1 MSAFSKPTEFS
12 KNVLLFDL
20 EAKARELSQKL
31 NAVVLKTLRRRGL
44 VVAVSGGIDS
54 ACVLA
59 LGVRALGPERVF
71 GLLMPERDS
80 AGESTELGQ
89 KLCERLG
96 VSYQRI
102 DIAPML
108 EAAGCYRVR
117 DDAVASVDPEFR
129 PGMPW
134 KIVSNGNRLESDAVN
149 VFSVVVQRPDGTEVK
164 TRLSPRAYLEI
175 VAATNFKQ
183 RTRKMMEYFHAD
195 RLVYACSGTPNRLE
209 YDQGF
214 FVKLGDGASDVKPI
228 AGLYKTQVYALAR
241 HLGAIDEILIREPT
255 TDTFSLAQ
263 SQEDFYFSLHY
274 RTLDLVLW
282 AMNHGVTAESCA
294 RVLGFTPTQVQRVY
308 DDLEQKR
315 RTTAYLHA
323 PPMLLEPITEL
334 APFELRGD

>member
-1 MSAFSKPTEFS
+1 MTEFS
-12 KNVLLFDL
+12 KDVLKLDL
-20 EAKARELSQKL
+20 EAKAEQLSRGLKT
-31 NAVVLKTLRRRGL
+31 AVVDMLKRRGL

-54 ACVLA
+54 ACVLGLA
-59 LGVRALGPERVF
+59 VRALGPQRVF
-71 GLLMPERDS
+71 GLLLPERDS
-80 AGESTELGQ
+80 ADESTEYGR
-89 KLCERLG
+89 KLCEKFG
-96 VSYQRI
+96 IEFQKV

-117 DDAVASVDPEFR
+117 DNAVASVDKEFK

-134 KIVSNGNRLESDAVN
+134 KIVSTGNRLESDAVN

-164 TRLSPRAYLEI
+164 TRLTPKAYLEI

-183 RTRKMMEYFHAD
+183 RTRKMMEYFQAD
-195 RLVYACSGTPNRLE
+195 RLIYACSGTPNRLE

-214 FVKLGDGASDVKPI
+214 FVKLGDGAADVKPI

-241 HLGAIDEILIREPT
+241 HLGVIEEILKREPT

-282 AMNHGVTAESCA
+282 ALNNGVSAEECG
-294 RVLGFTPTQVQRVY
+294 RVLGFTGTQVQRVY
-308 DDLEQKR
+308 DDIEQKR

-323 PPMLLEPITEL
+323 KPVLLEDVAGPL
-334 APFELRGD
+334 SL